1 MTHVITIQFQSA
13 INGQR
18 PTDEALNPEPIVTT
32 NMGDIPNVGD
42 YVSFDNDTVY
52 KVSTR
57 FFDYKKSKMDN
68 WTVFANIVVEKES
81 EEKYNYLVKH

>member
-1 MTHVITIQFQSA
+1 MTHVITIQYQCA
-13 INGQR
+13 VDGQR

-42 YVSFDNDTVY
+42 YVSFNDEIIYRV
-52 KVSTR
+52 KTR
-57 FFDYKKSKMDN
+57 FFDYKKSDKDN
-68 WTVFANIVVEKES
+68 WTIFANVLVEKES